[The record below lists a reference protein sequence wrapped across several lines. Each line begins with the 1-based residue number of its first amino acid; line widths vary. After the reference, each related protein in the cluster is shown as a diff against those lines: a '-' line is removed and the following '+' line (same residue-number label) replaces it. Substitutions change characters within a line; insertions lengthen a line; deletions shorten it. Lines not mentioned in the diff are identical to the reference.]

1 MSVGATLETCELQ
14 LCMECVTMSKF
25 ISGLVLAA
33 GTSSRM
39 GQPKQ
44 LLPFRGTILL
54 DWVVGQAEEAGA
66 LDEVIV
72 VLGRAAEEIQ
82 PRLHLTRARMVLN
95 PVFSDGCSGS
105 YKTGMATVNP
115 QAEAVIVLLGDQP
128 GVTSAVIN
136 QVAEDW
142 RTQGGRIALTSY
154 RGRRGHPIVFA
165 RALFEQL
172 LQLSGDKAA
181 WKILDAHP
189 DWVRDVEVDQAFPE
203 DVDTRQDYEALLRQA
218 TPSVP

>member
-1 MSVGATLETCELQ
+1 MK
-14 LCMECVTMSKF
+14 KF
-25 ISGLVLAA
+25 ISGLILAA

-54 DWVVGQAEEAGA
+54 DWVMAQAESASA

-72 VLGRAAEEIQ
+72 VLGRAADEIR
-82 PRLHLTRARMVLN
+82 PRLRNTRAKVIIN
-95 PVFSDGCSGS
+95 PVFTEGCSGS
-105 YKTGMATVNP
+105 YKAGMATLDP
-115 QAEAVIVLLGDQP
+115 RAEAVIVLLGDQP
-128 GVTSAVIN
+128 GVDSVVID

-142 RTQGGRIALTSY
+142 RTRGGIIALTSY

-165 RALFEQL
+165 RDLFGQL
-172 LQLSGDKAA
+172 LQLGGDKAA

-189 DWVRDVEVDQAFPE
+189 EWVRDVEVDHAFPE
-203 DVDTRQDYEALLRQA
+203 DVDTRQDYETLLRTTT
-218 TPSVP
+218 TPELV

>member
-1 MSVGATLETCELQ
+1 MQ
-14 LCMECVTMSKF
+14 KF
-25 ISGLVLAA
+25 ISGLILAA

-54 DWVVGQAEEAGA
+54 DWAMAQAEAASA

-72 VLGRAAEEIQ
+72 ILGQAAAEIQ
-82 PRLHLTRARMVLN
+82 PRLHSTRARVIVN
-95 PVFSDGCSGS
+95 PVFTEGCSGS
-105 YKTGMATVNP
+105 YKAGMAAIDP
-115 QAEAVIVLLGDQP
+115 RAEAVMVLLGDQP
-128 GVTSAVIN
+128 GVDSAVID
-136 QVAEDW
+136 QVAQDW

-154 RGRRGHPIVFA
+154 RGRRGHPMVFA

-172 LQLSGDKAA
+172 RQLSGDKAA

-189 DWVRDVEVDQAFPE
+189 DWVRDVAVDHAFPD

-218 TPSVP
+218 APLV

>member
-1 MSVGATLETCELQ
+1 MKQ
-14 LCMECVTMSKF
+14 F
-25 ISGLVLAA
+25 ISGLILAA

-54 DWVVGQAEEAGA
+54 DWVMTQAESASA

-72 VLGRAAEEIQ
+72 VLGRAADEIQ
-82 PRLHLTRARMVLN
+82 PRLRNTRAKVIVN
-95 PVFSDGCSGS
+95 PVFTEGCSGS
-105 YKTGMATVNP
+105 YKAGMATIDP
-115 QAEAVIVLLGDQP
+115 RAEAVMVLLGDQP
-128 GVTSAVIN
+128 GVESAVID

-142 RTQGGRIALTSY
+142 CTKGGRIVLTSY
-154 RGRRGHPIVFA
+154 RGRRGHPMIFA
-165 RALFEQL
+165 RELFDQL
-172 LQLSGDKAA
+172 RQLSGDKAA

-189 DWVRDVEVDQAFPE
+189 EWVRDVAVDHAFPE

-218 TPSVP
+218 TPLV